1 MSITTVS
8 NVEAEILSV
17 AEVKNYLR
25 IDHDSDNELIENL
38 IKTARETIE
47 NFVKKSIAL
56 HTYKLTLDHQ
66 KFSYLSFENS
76 NVPVSFD
83 GIIRIPLKRPP
94 VIQILKF
101 QVNERNIK
109 MRDYKLEEINY
120 DAFLVSS
127 SIQAD
132 PANSVINIEYKAG
145 FEPDKVP
152 YQIKL
157 AALMLISNVYQ
168 ARFSNSTSIF
178 TQGIKNLLT
187 PFVKLAF
194 F

>member
-8 NVEAEILSV
+8 NVESELLSID
-17 AEVKNYLR
+17 EVKNYLR
-25 IDHDSDNELIENL
+25 IDHDSDDELIKNL

-47 NFVKKSIAL
+47 NFVKKSVCL
-56 HTYKLTLDHQ
+56 YTYKLTLDHP

-83 GIIRIPLKRPP
+83 GIIRIPLVRPP
-94 VIQILKF
+94 VLKILKF
-101 QVNERNIK
+101 QINERNIK
-109 MRDYKLEEINY
+109 MRDYKLEEING
-120 DAFLVSS
+120 DAFVISS

-132 PANSVINIEYKAG
+132 LANSVINIEYTAG
-145 FEPDKVP
+145 FEPDKIP

-168 ARFSNSTSIF
+168 SRFSNSTAIF

-187 PFVKLAF
+187 PFIKIAF